1 MSLILVYTTFS
12 SEDEAKQIINI
23 LLENKLIAC
32 ANLFPINSFFYWNNS
47 IQSSKEF
54 GCYLK
59 STDKKFEAIIKT
71 IQKHHSY
78 EIPCIL
84 KMDIEANNLFKEWIE
99 NEVE

>member
-23 LLENKLIAC
+23 LLENKFIAC

-47 IQSSKEF
+47 IQRSQEF

-59 STDKKFEAIIKT
+59 STDKKFEAITKT
-71 IQKHHSY
+71 IQKYHSY